1 MTMATS
7 HRSAGVLSDRS
18 SRKMLPP
25 AERELWEKRAVQ
37 AHVEHH
43 ARYPD
48 EPFRPGINIDT
59 IAKRK
64 AGDKNE
70 ARPPAR
76 RICHAG
82 GGSVQW
88 CARAGAGLLA
98 RASPKTLHMREALV
112 FRETPL

>member
-7 HRSAGVLSDRS
+7 HRSAGYCRIGIVW
-18 SRKMLPP
+18 KTLPP

-76 RICHAG
+76 RICHAA
-82 GGSVQW
+82 GGSVQR

-98 RASPKTLHMREALV
+98 RASPKTLRVREALV
-112 FRETPL
+112 FR